1 MCGIV
6 GYKGKRE
13 AYKVLVDSLKTLEYR
28 GYDSWGVA
36 VSGNPSISVV
46 KEVGMIGDADSLSDV
61 NEINKGTMGIGHTRW
76 ATHGKVTEEN
86 SHPHLSSDGGIAVV
100 HNGII
105 ENYQELKAKLKK
117 KGYVFRS
124 ETDSEVIPYLIED
137 FIKNETGI
145 SFEDAFRKML
155 SLLEGTYAIVAI
167 HKDSGTMICVRKD
180 SPIVIGIGADSGEYF
195 IASDVPAFIEHTK
208 NVIFLENQEMAVF
221 NGDMK
226 IICSV
231 TGDVIQRKLQ
241 VIDWDIEQ
249 AKKGEFKHYML
260 KEISEQK
267 ETINKAIHQDDKVI
281 QDIADA
287 INESYGTFFIASG
300 SSYHAALSA
309 SYTFSRIAKKHI
321 NVVDSS
327 EFPNYE
333 HFLTPQTLMITIS
346 QSGETADVLDAV
358 KVAKKKGVK
367 ILSIVNVM
375 GSSLMRNSDHSL
387 LMNAGPEICV
397 LSTKSYTSQL
407 SILTLLAYASV
418 GKLGEG
424 KALLKCVANHVG
436 ELIDPKVLNDTIGVA
451 AYLKDKEH
459 LYVIGRGQSYP
470 TALEAALKIK
480 EVSYIHAEGFAGG
493 SLKHGP
499 IALIEKGTPCIVFA
513 PNDETK
519 KEILS
524 NAMEIKSRGAYI
536 IGVSDKDNEIFDDF
550 IKVPDVGHA
559 SPICDIIPIQV
570 LSYYL
575 AILRGCNPDRPRNL
589 AKSVTVK

>member
-13 AYKVLVDSLKTLEYR
+13 AYRILIDSLKMLEYR
-28 GYDSWGVA
+28 GYDSWGIA

-46 KEVGMIGDADSLSDV
+46 KEVGRIGNADSLIDV
-61 NEINKGTMGIGHTRW
+61 NKINKGTMGIGHTRW
-76 ATHGKVTEEN
+76 ATHGKVTEAN
-86 SHPHLSSDGGIAVV
+86 SHPHISSDSKIVVV

-105 ENYQELKAKLKK
+105 ENYQELKIKLKE
-117 KGYVFRS
+117 KGYVFKS
-124 ETDSEVIPYLIED
+124 DTDSEVIPYFIED
-137 FIKNETGI
+137 FLKNEDGI
-145 SFEDAFRKML
+145 SFEDAFRKTL
-155 SLLEGTYAIVAI
+155 FLLEGTYAIVAI
-167 HKDSGTMICVRKD
+167 DNDSGVMLCVRKD
-180 SPIVIGIGADSGEYF
+180 SPIVIGVGDDEYF
-195 IASDVPAFIEHTK
+195 IASDAPAFINHTK
-208 NVIFLENQEMAVF
+208 DVIFLENHEIAVF
-221 NGDMK
+221 NGALK
-226 IICSV
+226 IICAF
-231 TGDVIQRKLQ
+231 TGDNIFKTVQTL
-241 VIDWDIEQ
+241 DLDIEQ
-249 AKKGEFKHYML
+249 AKKGDFKHYML

-281 QDIADA
+281 QNIADA

-300 SSYHAALSA
+300 SSYNAALSA

-321 NVVDSS
+321 NVVDAS

-333 HFLTPQTLMITIS
+333 HFLTPQTLMITVS

-418 GKLGEG
+418 GKLDEG

-436 ELIDPKVLNDTIGVA
+436 ELTNPKVINDTLEVA
-451 AYLKDKEH
+451 VYLKDKEH

-480 EVSYIHAEGFAGG
+480 EVSYIHAEGFSGG
-493 SLKHGP
+493 TLKHGP
-499 IALIEKGTPCIVFA
+499 IALIEEGTPCIVFA

-519 KEILS
+519 KDMLS
-524 NAMEIKSRGAYI
+524 NAMEIKSRGGYI
-536 IGVSDKDNEIFDDF
+536 IGISDIDNEIFDYF

-559 SPICDIIPIQV
+559 SPICDIIPVQV

-575 AILRGCNPDRPRNL
+575 AILRGCNPDMPRNL

>member
-13 AYKVLVDSLKTLEYR
+13 AYPIIVDSLKTLEYR

-36 VSGNPSISVV
+36 VVSNPAISIV
-46 KEVGMIGDADSLSDV
+46 KEIGKISDADILT
-61 NEINKGTMGIGHTRW
+61 NIAEGTTGIAHTRW
-76 ATHGKVTEEN
+76 ATHGKVTGAN
-86 SHPHLSSDGGIAVV
+86 SHPHMSSDGHIAVV

-105 ENYQELKAKLKK
+105 ENYQELKIKLIQ
-117 KGYVFRS
+117 KGYTFLS
-124 ETDSEVIPYLIED
+124 ETDSEVIPYLIEEC
-137 FIKNETGI
+137 IKMNAGI
-145 SFEDAFRKML
+145 SFEDAFCKVL
-155 SLLEGTYAIVAI
+155 SSLEGTYAIVGI
-167 HKDSGTMICVRKD
+167 HKDSGLMVCARKD
-180 SPIVIGIGADSGEYF
+180 SPIVIGVGDEEF
-195 IASDVPAFIEHTK
+195 FVASDSPAFINHTK
-208 NVIFLENQEMAVF
+208 NVVFLENHEVAVF
-221 NGDMK
+221 NGNMK
-226 IICSV
+226 IVCSL
-231 TGDVIQRKLQ
+231 TGNEIAKTVKTL
-241 VIDWDIEQ
+241 DWDVEQ
-249 AKKGEFKHYML
+249 AKKGDFKHYML

-267 ETINKAIHQDDKVI
+267 DTITKAIHQDDEVL
-281 QDIADA
+281 QGIADA
-287 INESYGTFFIASG
+287 INESYGTFLIASG
-300 SSYHAALSA
+300 SSYNAALSA

-321 NVVDSS
+321 NIVDSS

-333 HFLTPQTLMITIS
+333 HFLTPQTLMITVS

-375 GSSLMRNSDHSL
+375 GSSLMRDSDHTL

-407 SILTLLAYASV
+407 AILTLLAYASV
-418 GKLGEG
+418 GRVKEG
-424 KALLKCVANHVG
+424 KELLTCVAKHVG
-436 ELIDPKVLNDTIGVA
+436 DLTDPKTLLTTIELA
-451 AYLKDKEH
+451 SYLRDKEH

-480 EVSYIHAEGFAGG
+480 EVSYIHAEGFSGG
-493 SLKHGP
+493 TLKHGP
-499 IALIEKGTPCIVFA
+499 IALIEEGTPCIVFV

-519 KEILS
+519 KDVLS
-524 NAMEIKSRGAYI
+524 NAMEIKSRGGHI
-536 IGVSDKDNEIFDDF
+536 IGVSDVDNEIFDSF

-575 AILRGCNPDRPRNL
+575 AILRGCDPDMPRNL

>member
-13 AYKVLVDSLKTLEYR
+13 AYKIILDSLKTLEYR

-36 VSGNPSISVV
+36 VIGNPSISVV
-46 KEVGMIGDADSLSDV
+46 KEVGMISDADSL
-61 NEINKGTMGIGHTRW
+61 INNTKITKGTTGVGHTRW
-76 ATHGKVTEEN
+76 ATHGNVTEAN
-86 SHPHLSSDGGIAVV
+86 SHPHLSTDGKIAVV

-105 ENYQELKAKLKK
+105 ENYQSLRGELKK
-117 KGYVFRS
+117 KGYVFKS
-124 ETDSEVIPYLIED
+124 DTDSEVIPYLIED
-137 FIKNETGI
+137 FLKSETGI
-145 SFEDAFRKML
+145 SFEDAFRKTL
-155 SLLEGTYAIVAI
+155 YLLEGTYAIVAI
-167 HKDSGTMICVRKD
+167 DKDSETMLCVRKD
-180 SPIVIGIGADSGEYF
+180 SPIVIGVGDGEYF
-195 IASDVPAFIEHTK
+195 IASDAPAFIEHTK
-208 NVIFLENQEMAVF
+208 NVIFLENDELVAF

-226 IICSV
+226 IIDLV
-231 TGDVIQRKLQ
+231 TGKKLSKKPQ
-241 VIDWDIEQ
+241 VIDWDVEQ

-267 ETINKAIHQDDKVI
+267 ETINKAIHQDNKVI

-321 NVVDSS
+321 NVVDAS

-333 HFLTPQTLMITIS
+333 HFLTPQTLMITVS

-367 ILSIVNVM
+367 IISIVNVM
-375 GSSLMRNSDHSL
+375 GSSLMRNSNYSL
-387 LMNAGPEICV
+387 LMNVGPEICV

-418 GKLGEG
+418 GKLDEG

-436 ELIDPKVLNDTIGVA
+436 ELTDPKVLLDTVEVA
-451 AYLKDKEH
+451 SYLKDKEH

-519 KEILS
+519 KEVLS
-524 NAMEIKSRGAYI
+524 NAMEIKSRGGYI
-536 IGVSDKDNEIFDDF
+536 IGVSDMDNEIFDYF